1 MKTKRDLR
9 QEEVL
14 SKWISSGAKGFILAA
29 TGFGKTRVGEMAI
42 RRCLERDPSRVVHVV
57 VPQKLIKNQ
66 WDKIIKTNNW
76 STVSCSV
83 INGYIKKKDRKCD
96 FLVIDELHR
105 VSNDEAIQFKRAI
118 LETKFKF
125 FLGLSALLSK
135 EQEAFLSGI
144 GINVVDKVDIIE
156 AVENDYVSKHKVFL
170 LGLELNANDEEELTK
185 LNREFNKG
193 FSFFGYDFKYMQYL
207 LSKAGAQERRRFEQQ
222 RAMSS
227 GTVFGML
234 TKAFAAMR
242 TRKVFLQKTNAKLEA
257 VRELRERVFA
267 GKKIIT
273 FGQYTDFA
281 DDITAMFDDSLSYHS
296 NVSSAVINGKK
307 ASKNKVL
314 KRNMELFS
322 KGEVKMLNTAKAVN
336 EGVDIPEVDGGIV
349 TSYTGNPLTMLQ
361 ILGRQIRYSED
372 KEAIMVVL
380 YMKIKDKRKKTQ
392 EQKWLEQASKSITPP
407 IWCDS
412 IDEILNHLNKCITT

>member
-14 SKWISSGAKGFILAA
+14 QNWISKGAKGVILAA

-42 RRCLERDPSRVVHVV
+42 RRCLEKDPSRVVHIV

-66 WDKIIKTNNW
+66 WDRIIVLNNW

-83 INGYIKKKDRKCD
+83 INGYIRKKDRKCD
-96 FLVIDELHR
+96 FLLIDELHR
-105 VSNDEAIQFKRAI
+105 ASNEEAIKFKTAI
-118 LETKFKF
+118 LCTKFRF

-135 EQEAFLSGI
+135 EQESFLSGI

-156 AVENDYVSKHKVFL
+156 AVENKYVSKHKVFF
-170 LGLELNANDEEELTK
+170 LGLEMNANDEMELTK
-185 LNREFNKG
+185 LNKEFNKG
-193 FSFFGYDFKYMQYL
+193 FSFFGYDFEYMKYLM
-207 LSKAGAQERRRFEQQ
+207 SEAGALERRRFEQQ
-222 RAMSS
+222 KAMSP

-234 TKAFAAMR
+234 SKAFAAMR
-242 TRKVFLQKTNAKLEA
+242 NRKVFLQKTTSKLQA
-257 VRELRERVFA
+257 VKELRETVFV

-281 DDITAMFDDSLSYHS
+281 DSITEMFDDSLSYHS
-296 NVSSAVINGKK
+296 NISSAVINGKK
-307 ASKNKVL
+307 VSKKKIL
-314 KRNMELFS
+314 SMSMDKFS
-322 KGEVKMLNTAKAVN
+322 KGEINMLNTAKAVN

-361 ILGRQIRYSED
+361 ILGRQIRFTEG

-380 YMKIKDKRKKTQ
+380 YMRLKDKNKKTQ

-407 IWCDS
+407 IWCNS
-412 IDEILNHLNKCITT
+412 VEEILNHLKCTTT

>member
-14 SKWISSGAKGFILAA
+14 QNWISKGAKGIILAA

-42 RRCLERDPSRVVHVV
+42 RRCLEKDPSRVVHVV

-66 WDKIIKTNNW
+66 WDEIIILNNW

-83 INGYIKKKDRKCD
+83 INGYIRKKDRKCD
-96 FLVIDELHR
+96 FLLVDELHR
-105 VSNDEAIQFKRAI
+105 ASNEEAVKFKTAI
-118 LETKFKF
+118 LCTKFRF

-135 EQEAFLSGI
+135 EQESFLSGI

-156 AVENDYVSKHKVFL
+156 AVENEYVSKHKVFFL
-170 LGLELNANDEEELTK
+170 V
-185 LNREFNKG
+185 
-193 FSFFGYDFKYMQYL
+193 FGYDFKYMQYL
-207 LSKAGAQERRRFEQQ
+207 MSEAGALERRRFEQQ
-222 RAMSS
+222 RAMSP

-234 TKAFAAMR
+234 SKAFAAMR
-242 TRKVFLQKTNAKLEA
+242 NRKVFLQKTTSKLQA
-257 VRELRERVFA
+257 VKELRKTVFV

-281 DDITAMFDDSLSYHS
+281 DSITEMFDDSLSYHS
-296 NVSSAVINGKK
+296 NISSAVINGKK
-307 ASKNKVL
+307 VSKKKVL
-314 KRNMELFS
+314 SMSMDKFS
-322 KGEVKMLNTAKAVN
+322 KGEIKMLNTAKAVN

-361 ILGRQIRYSED
+361 ILGRQIRFTEG

-380 YMKIKDKRKKTQ
+380 YMRVKDKNKKTQ

-407 IWCDS
+407 IWCNS
-412 IDEILNHLNKCITT
+412 VEEILNHLKCTTT

>member
-1 MKTKRDLR
+1 METKRDLR
-9 QEEVL
+9 QKEVL
-14 SKWISSGAKGFILAA
+14 GNWISKGAKGVILAA

-42 RRCLERDPSRVVHVV
+42 KRCLERDPSRVVHVV

-66 WDKIIKTNNW
+66 WDKIIKINNW

-83 INGYIKKKDRKCD
+83 INGYIRRKERKCD
-96 FLVIDELHR
+96 LLLVDELHR
-105 VSNDEAIQFKRAI
+105 VSNEEALKFKTAI
-118 LETKFKF
+118 LSTKFRF
-125 FLGLSALLSK
+125 FLGLSALLSRD
-135 EQEAFLSGI
+135 QESFLAGI
-144 GINVVDKVDIIE
+144 GINVVDKVDIKE
-156 AVENDYVSKHKVFL
+156 AVTNEYVSKHKVFF
-170 LGLELNANDEEELTK
+170 LGLELNANDEMELDK
-185 LNREFNKG
+185 LNKEFNKG

-207 LSKAGAQERRRFEQQ
+207 MSEAGVQERKRFEQQ

-234 TKAFAAMR
+234 SKAFAAMR
-242 TRKVFLQKTNAKLEA
+242 NRKIFLQKTTSKLQA
-257 VRELRERVFA
+257 VKELRETVFE

-281 DDITAMFDDSLSYHS
+281 DSITDMFDDSRSYHS

-307 ASKNKVL
+307 ASKKKVL
-314 KRNMELFS
+314 ERNMEQFS
-322 KGEVKMLNTAKAVN
+322 KGDIMMLNTAKAVN
-336 EGVDIPEVDGGIV
+336 EGVDIPDLDGGIV

-361 ILGRQIRYSED
+361 ILGRQIRFSEG
-372 KEAIMVVL
+372 KEAVMVVL
-380 YMKIKDKRKKTQ
+380 YMKLKDNRKKTQ

-412 IDEILNHLNKCITT
+412 VEEILTHLKCTTT